1 MMVSKKT
8 PKNAMK
14 FYCKCCDFGTGKR
27 SEYNRHLLTAKHKM
41 VSNGIKKTPKND
53 PYMCECGKEYMNSSG
68 LSRHKRKCD
77 YETNILDKDPKEDN
91 VVTDNQERDNV
102 VTDNHERDNVDYKKM
117 FMTLVKQKDSEI
129 MTLVKQNNKFMKQN
143 SKLVETI
150 TEMAPKV
157 GNNNNNINNNNFNIN
172 IFLNEQCKDAIS
184 MDKFIQGIEIS
195 MKNLL
200 TTKDKGLAEGISNIF
215 IENMSKLSLHERPL
229 HCTDTKRETLYI
241 KNDEWEKDQDNK
253 QIKEKMRNVAQKQ
266 VRSLNKW
273 TEEHPNYMNVSH
285 LQDEYTKLVQGISD
299 TLDHN
304 EGKVLKKVCNNVYLS
319 DKGESVAIE

>member
-27 SEYNRHLLTAKHKM
+27 SEYTRHLLTAKHKM
-41 VSNGIKKTPKND
+41 VSNGIKKTPKNE

-77 YETNILDKDPKEDN
+77 YVSNIVEVDEDAKEDN
-91 VVTDNQERDNV
+91 VVTSATGVGGDD
-102 VTDNHERDNVDYKKM
+102 VDYKNM
-117 FMTLVKQKDSEI
+117 FMNLIKQKDSEI
-129 MTLVKQNNKFMKQN
+129 MTLVKQNSEIMK
-143 SKLVETI
+143 TI
-150 TEMAPKV
+150 TEMAPLI
-157 GNNNNNINNNNFNIN
+157 GNNNNNTNNTNNFNIS
-172 IFLNEQCKDAIS
+172 IFLNEKCKDAIS

-195 MKNLL
+195 IKNLL

-215 IENMSKLSLHERPL
+215 IENMNKLSLHERPL

-241 KNDEWEKDQDNK
+241 KNDEWEKDNDNK
-253 QIKEKMRNVAQKQ
+253 QIKEKMRDVAQKQ

-273 TEEHPNYMNVSH
+273 TGEHPNYMNVSH

-299 TLDHN
+299 TLDQN
-304 EGKVLKKVCNNVYLS
+304 EGKVLKNVCDNVYLS
-319 DKGESVAIE
+319 DKGESMIT

>member
-41 VSNGIKKTPKND
+41 VSNGIKKTPKNE

-77 YETNILDKDPKEDN
+77 YVSDIVEVDEDSKDDN
-91 VVTDNQERDNV
+91 VVTGATGV
-102 VTDNHERDNVDYKKM
+102 GGDNVDYKNM
-117 FMTLVKQKDSEI
+117 FMNLIKQKDSEI
-129 MTLVKQNNKFMKQN
+129 MTLVKQNSEIMK
-143 SKLVETI
+143 TI
-150 TEMAPKV
+150 TEMAPLI
-157 GNNNNNINNNNFNIN
+157 GNNNNNTNNTNNFNIS
-172 IFLNEQCKDAIS
+172 IFLNEKCKDAIS

-215 IENMSKLSLHERPL
+215 IENMNKLSLHERPL

-241 KNDEWEKDQDNK
+241 KNDEWEKDNDNK
-253 QIKEKMRNVAQKQ
+253 QIKEKMRDVAQKQ

-273 TEEHPNYMNVSH
+273 TGEHPNYMNVSH

-299 TLDHN
+299 TLDQN
-304 EGKVLKKVCNNVYLS
+304 EGKVLKKVCDNVYLS
-319 DKGESVAIE
+319 DKGESMTT

>member
-41 VSNGIKKTPKND
+41 VSNGIQKTPKNE

-77 YETNILDKDPKEDN
+77 YVSDIVEVDEDSKEDN
-91 VVTDNQERDNV
+91 VVTGA
-102 VTDNHERDNVDYKKM
+102 TGMGGDNVDYKNM
-117 FMTLVKQKDSEI
+117 FMNLIKQKDSEI
-129 MTLVKQNNKFMKQN
+129 MTLVKQNSEIMK
-143 SKLVETI
+143 TI
-150 TEMAPKV
+150 TEMAPLI
-157 GNNNNNINNNNFNIN
+157 GNNNNNTNNTNNFNIS
-172 IFLNEQCKDAIS
+172 IFLNEKCKDAIS

-195 MKNLL
+195 IKNLL

-215 IENMSKLSLHERPL
+215 IENMNKLSLHERPL

-241 KNDEWEKDQDNK
+241 KNDEWEKDNDNK
-253 QIKEKMRNVAQKQ
+253 QIKEKMRDVAQKQ

-273 TEEHPNYMNVSH
+273 TGEHPNYMNVSH

-299 TLDHN
+299 TLDQN
-304 EGKVLKKVCNNVYLS
+304 EGKVLKKVCDNVYLS
-319 DKGESVAIE
+319 DKGESMTT

>member
-8 PKNAMK
+8 PKNAMN

-53 PYMCECGKEYMNSSG
+53 PYICECGKEYMNSSG

-77 YETNILDKDPKEDN
+77 YDPNIVDEDTKE
-91 VVTDNQERDNV
+91 
-102 VTDNHERDNVDYKKM
+102 DNVDYKKM
-117 FMTLVKQKDSEI
+117 CMTLINEKNSKIMMLIKQKDSEI
-129 MTLVKQNNKFMKQN
+129 MTLVKQNSEIMK
-143 SKLVETI
+143 TI
-150 TEMAPKV
+150 SEIAPLI
-157 GNNNNNINNNNFNIN
+157 GNNNNNNINNFNIN
-172 IFLNEQCKDAIS
+172 IFLNEKCKDAIS

-215 IENMSKLSLHERPL
+215 IENMNKLSLHERPL

-241 KNDEWEKDQDNK
+241 KNEQWEKDNDNK
-253 QIKEKMRNVAQKQ
+253 QIKEKMRDVAQKQ

-273 TEEHPNYMNVSH
+273 TGEHPNYMNVSH

-299 TLDHN
+299 TLDQN
-304 EGKVLKKVCNNVYLS
+304 EEKVLKKVCNNVYLS
-319 DKGESVAIE
+319 DKGENMTIE